1 MEVVRPS
8 AIEKE
13 LAMLNKFFAFA
24 LFIVGVVLVILAV
37 FLYDQA
43 WPIIWR
49 LGLGLLFIAG
59 AVVLA
64 NIETVSDKSDK
75 WD

>member
-1 MEVVRPS
+1 MVRQT
-8 AIEKE
+8 AVKNKE
-13 LAMLNKFFAFA
+13 DTMLNKLFAFA
-24 LFIVGVVLVILAV
+24 LFVVGIVMVVLAV

-49 LGLGLLFIAG
+49 LVLGILFIAG

-64 NIETVSDKSDK
+64 NVESMSDKSDK